1 MKKKGFFALA
11 AVLSL
16 TLLTGCQGQPTQ
28 TETNGKTEGT
38 QTEASEAGQ
47 SGSGGRLAKIQEAG
61 KIVMGTSPDYA
72 PSEFEDISSGKKEY
86 VGCDIEL
93 GKYIAEQLGV
103 ELEIKAMEF
112 SAIQQAVASG
122 TVDMG
127 ISGFAYTDERAE
139 ALLLSTPYNL
149 DSNSGQGLLVRKDEA
164 DQYQS
169 AEAFS
174 GKKVGTQNASLQQ
187 KLAQEQLPS
196 DAQLQ
201 LIASL
206 SDGVLMLSTGKI
218 DALAV
223 AGENGKSLSK
233 SYPDVVMAEFMF
245 DYTSGGNVIAM
256 KKGEDELAA
265 AVNGI
270 IEEVNE
276 KGYYGQWKEE
286 AIALADSLG
295 IEIN

>member
-16 TLLTGCQGQPTQ
+16 TLLTGCQGRPTQ

-61 KIVMGTSPDYA
+61 KIVMGTSPDFA